1 MSTKINLYLIPLL
14 LISLTACEGG
24 VSDTGS
30 IHIPGQTTEA
40 VVAVNL
46 LPESAPA
53 VDSVDNIQPN
63 IPMALRALGITS
75 SEISISWN
83 ASTDNV
89 GVVGYRIYKN
99 GSSTHFASTAT
110 LSLVDSGLNAGQ
122 SYQYRVTAIDEEANE
137 SGLSSSLIINTLP
150 EPDISAPT
158 IPSNVRSTD
167 VTSSEISISWNAASD
182 NVGVVGYRI
191 YKNGS
196 LTHFASTA
204 TLSLVDSGLNAGQSY
219 QYRVTAIDEEAN
231 ESNMSS
237 VLSINTLTVIN
248 SQPAN
253 LSWKS
258 PTRNSDESCLA
269 NLQGY
274 QVSYGISSENYTEN
288 VQLPLSEGQVSCVQS
303 GFDAVCNEPIMSC
316 SYSTAPLSAGT
327 WYFAVKAYDQLD
339 VYSPYSIEASKIIM

>member
-1 MSTKINLYLIPLL
+1 MSTKIHLYLLPLL
-14 LISLTACEGG
+14 LILLTACERDA
-24 VSDTGS
+24 SDTGS
-30 IHIPGQTTEA
+30 ILVPGQTTEV
-40 VVAVNL
+40 VVAVNP
-46 LPESAPA
+46 LPDSVPA
-53 VDSVDNIQPN
+53 VDSADNIQPN

-75 SEISISWN
+75 NEISIAWN
-83 ASTDNV
+83 AASDNV

-110 LSLVDSGLNAGQ
+110 LSLVDSNLNAGQ
-122 SYQYRVTAIDEEANE
+122 SYQYRVTAIDEQGNE
-137 SGLSSSLIINTLP
+137 SGLSSNLIVNTLP
-150 EPDISAPT
+150 EPDTSAPT
-158 IPSNVRSTD
+158 IPSNIRSTD
-167 VTSSEISISWNAASD
+167 VTSTEISIAWNAASD

-204 TLSLVDSGLNAGQSY
+204 TLSLVDSNLNAGQSY

-237 VLSINTLTVIN
+237 VLSVNTLTVIN

-253 LSWKS
+253 LSWES
-258 PTRNSDESCLA
+258 PTRNSDETCLA

-274 QVSYGISSENYTEN
+274 QVSYGVSSENYTET
-288 VQLPLSEGQVSCVQS
+288 VQLPLSEGEVSCVQS

-327 WYFAVKAYDQLD
+327 WYFSVQSYDQSN
-339 VYSPYSIEASKIIM
+339 VYSSHSNEASKIIL